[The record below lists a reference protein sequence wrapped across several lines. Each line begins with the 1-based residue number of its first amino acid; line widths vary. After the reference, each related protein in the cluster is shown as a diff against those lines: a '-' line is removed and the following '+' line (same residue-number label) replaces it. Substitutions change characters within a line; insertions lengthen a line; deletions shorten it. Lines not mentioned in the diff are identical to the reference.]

1 MPSAPMTD
9 KARAFADFA
18 AFAEGRAPFRS
29 LAPDHFEAITHNAG
43 RHTVE
48 AGDTVC
54 DIGDSIAGLH
64 VIVSGN
70 MHLISPEGEVLAD
83 MHAGD
88 IFGHRALMRDGRAI
102 LKVVARS
109 RAEFAVIPAPVFKR
123 IMADDPVFAAFFRR
137 RADAP
142 QARSTAP
149 TAADLAATT
158 LGDLMTANPMTLPRD
173 ATVRQAAE
181 IMWDRHISC
190 MLVTGD
196 DGRLA
201 GIVTAGDL
209 VGTVIARGVS
219 PDSPLSAVMTADP
232 VALGPTSTM
241 LEAVIVMTE
250 RRIGHLPVVD
260 AGGRPAGIVTQTD
273 LVRRN
278 SNSLIYMIADINR
291 RDSYEG
297 LAEVVARAPQMLVE
311 LVASGLEGHQV
322 GRMMTGV
329 ADAVTRR
336 LIALAEE
343 RFGPAPAPFLWLACG
358 SQGRMEQTG
367 VSDQDNC
374 LFLSD
379 AYEEAAHGPWFA
391 KMAKFVSDGLD
402 AAGYFYCPGDMMATN
417 PRWRQP
423 VRVWRGYFDGWID
436 KPDPMAQM
444 LASVMF
450 DLRPI
455 AGDEGLFGDLNV
467 TTLERASRDSI
478 FRAHMIANSL
488 THTPPLGLFGG
499 LSLMRDREHRNAIDL
514 KLSGVVPITDL
525 ARAYALAG
533 RITAVNTRERLI
545 AARDMEG
552 VLSKTGG
559 NDLIDAYDLIV
570 ELRLKHQTAQI
581 RAGGKPDNF
590 MVPDTLSALERNH
603 LKDAFS
609 VVKTLQSAI
618 GQVGARR

>member
-1 MPSAPMTD
+1 MTD
-9 KARAFADFA
+9 RARAFA
-18 AFAEGRAPFRS
+18 AFAEGRAPFRA
-29 LAPDHFEAITHNAG
+29 LNPDHFSALTRNATE
-43 RHTVE
+43 HSAAPDE
-48 AGDTVC
+48 LVC
-54 DIGDSIAGLH
+54 AIGDPIAGLH
-64 VIVSGN
+64 VITAGT
-70 MHLISPEGEVLAD
+70 MQLISAEGEVLAD

-88 IFGHRALMRDGRAI
+88 VFGHRALLREGRAI
-102 LKVVARS
+102 LRVEARTDADYVVIA
-109 RAEFAVIPAPVFKR
+109 APTFLS
-123 IMADDPVFAAFFRR
+123 IMDADPVFASFFRR

-142 QARSTAP
+142 A
-149 TAADLAATT
+149 TAAPRAAPAVNMVATR
-158 LGDLMTANPMTLPRD
+158 LGDLMTEKPMALPE
-173 ATVRQAAE
+173 TSSVRQAAE
-181 IMWDRHISC
+181 AMWERHISC
-190 MLVTGD
+190 TLVTGE
-196 DGRLA
+196 GGKLV

-209 VGTVIARGVS
+209 VGNVIARGM
-219 PDSPLSAVMTADP
+219 DAETPLTEVMARNP
-232 VALGPTSTM
+232 VALSPDATM
-241 LEAVIVMTE
+241 LDAVMVMTE
-250 RRIGHLPVVD
+250 KRIGHLPVVGAD
-260 AGGRPAGIVTQTD
+260 GTPQGIVTQTD

-291 RDSYEG
+291 RETYDG
-297 LAEVVARAPQMLVE
+297 LAEVVARNPQMLVE

-322 GRMMTGV
+322 GRMMTGIT
-329 ADAVTRR
+329 DAVTRR
-336 LIALAEE
+336 LIALAEQKL
-343 RFGPAPAPFLWLACG
+343 GPAPVPWLWLACG

-379 AYEEAAHGPWFA
+379 DYDEDAHGGYFA
-391 KMAKFVSDGLD
+391 EFARFVSDGLD
-402 AAGYFYCPGDMMATN
+402 AVGYFYCPGDMMATN
-417 PRWRQP
+417 PKWRQP
-423 VRVWRGYFDGWID
+423 VRVWRRYFDNWIA

-455 AGDEGLFGDLNV
+455 AGDETLFGDLNV
-467 TTLERASRDSI
+467 RTLEKASKDSI

-499 LSLMRDREHRNAIDL
+499 LSYVRGGEHKNAIDM

-525 ARAYALAG
+525 GRAYALEG
-533 RITAVNTRERLI
+533 RIEAVNTRQRLI
-545 AARDMEG
+545 TARDMDG
-552 VLSKTGG
+552 ILSKTGG
-559 NDLIDAYDLIV
+559 SDLIDAYDLIV

-618 GQVGARR
+618 GQGGARR

>member
-1 MPSAPMTD
+1 MTVEPMTD
-9 KARAFADFA
+9 RARAFA
-18 AFAEGRAPFRS
+18 AFAEGRAPFRA
-29 LAPDHFEAITHNAG
+29 LNPDHFSALTRNATE
-43 RHTVE
+43 HSAAADE
-48 AGDTVC
+48 LVC
-54 DIGDSIAGLH
+54 AIGDPIAGLH
-64 VIVSGN
+64 VITAGT
-70 MHLISPEGEVLAD
+70 MQLISAEGEVLAD

-88 IFGHRALMRDGRAI
+88 VFGHRALLREGRAI
-102 LKVVARS
+102 LRVEARTDADYVVIA
-109 RAEFAVIPAPVFKR
+109 APTFLS
-123 IMADDPVFAAFFRR
+123 IMDADPVFASFFRR

-142 QARSTAP
+142 A
-149 TAADLAATT
+149 TAAPRAAPAVNMVATR
-158 LGDLMTANPMTLPRD
+158 LGDLMTEKPMALPE
-173 ATVRQAAE
+173 TSSVRQAAE
-181 IMWDRHISC
+181 AMWERHISC
-190 MLVTGD
+190 TLVTGE
-196 DGRLA
+196 GGKLV

-209 VGTVIARGVS
+209 VGNVIARGM
-219 PDSPLSAVMTADP
+219 DAETPLTEVMARDP
-232 VALGPTSTM
+232 VALSPDATM
-241 LEAVIVMTE
+241 LDAVMVMTE
-250 RRIGHLPVVD
+250 KRIGHLPVVGAD
-260 AGGRPAGIVTQTD
+260 GTPQGIVTQTD

-291 RDSYEG
+291 RETYDG
-297 LAEVVARAPQMLVE
+297 LAEVVARNPQMLVE

-322 GRMMTGV
+322 GRMMTGIT
-329 ADAVTRR
+329 DAVTRR
-336 LIALAEE
+336 LIALAEQKL
-343 RFGPAPAPFLWLACG
+343 GPAPVPWLWLACG

-379 AYEEAAHGPWFA
+379 DYDEDAHGGYFA
-391 KMAKFVSDGLD
+391 EFAKFVSDGLD
-402 AAGYFYCPGDMMATN
+402 AVGYFYCPGDMMATN
-417 PRWRQP
+417 PKWRQP
-423 VRVWRGYFDGWID
+423 VRVWRRYFDNWIA

-455 AGDEGLFGDLNV
+455 AGDETLFGDLNV
-467 TTLERASRDSI
+467 RTLEKASKDSI

-499 LSLMRDREHRNAIDL
+499 LSYVRGGEHKNAIDM

-525 ARAYALAG
+525 GRAYALEG
-533 RITAVNTRERLI
+533 RIEAVNTRQRLI
-545 AARDMEG
+545 TARDMDG
-552 VLSKTGG
+552 ILSKTGG
-559 NDLIDAYDLIV
+559 SDLIDAYDLIV

-618 GQVGARR
+618 GQGGARR